1 MRTRTRLIFGT
12 LAAIAVVVILPVTA
26 AILLP
31 DTGAATHYI
40 DLARLR
46 AVAQQ
51 HPNFTLDQQ
60 LAVRKEIQTELHPQW
75 RNLSP
80 TARLARVSTLIRRLA
95 RRAAA
100 GASGATTQANAA
112 FQGNLTGITA
122 PPGDALALQRQ
133 PNCSLSLLTG
143 TYTLS
148 FSSPAIQV
156 DATTGNY
163 ELTLHNAAGL
173 STTADVFANGCAD
186 TTPGVSSRRGMYLGK
201 TSQNQYLLAGYG
213 YDNQLAQEVLYY
225 GTIDPTAQQV
235 TSLKLDASLPG
246 ISGVAAGDLNGDGL
260 ADVVAISETTAS
272 VSVWLA
278 HADGTLGTPT
288 VYALPGATTEAAV
301 VADVNGDGKADVIVA
316 TNAAL
321 GSASQEQISVLT
333 GNGDGTLNAP
343 QTFSVATQTGATV
356 PFRIINLIAAKLRGS
371 AEDLVGSNGLVLLN
385 DGHGNFTP
393 GDSAFAPTDATS
405 NYGPNLAAADFNKD
419 GKLDLA
425 VNNGVAITLYP
436 GNGDG
441 TFGTG
446 RSYAATN
453 DVGYLTATDL
463 DGDGNLD
470 LYVGLANGGLFG
482 GDEFGVGQAYGLMG
496 NGDGSFQGAPL
507 APFMN
512 TGRNVADLNGDNV
525 PDAVGMNADFSF
537 TSYLGDGKGGF
548 AAAATVV
555 TSPISIGGTQYSL
568 QGVDSFAIGDLNG
581 DGIPD
586 LAYIAPI
593 LNGVPFGSGGT
604 GVFIALGNGQGG
616 FGAPSFYA
624 LAPVASSI
632 TGAYTIYPTISN
644 LQLADVNHD
653 GRADLVY
660 HYTYSYQNT
669 SNVASTDVG
678 TAVQLSNGDG
688 TFQARQVLPFYSGPD
703 LLFASSNGISTG
715 IAYTSAVTL
724 ITDVNKDGKPDLV
737 LVTQSPTIDQTL
749 STFTATIQVALGNGD
764 GTFATPVNV
773 GGPNVMA
780 GTSNSVV
787 VADMN
792 GDGIPDIVSL
802 GASTTYDMQVA
813 IALGNGDGTFK
824 APALTTYTAQ
834 YLNSYQGLAVADF
847 NGDGKLDVALT
858 DPYDATGSGISLGNG
873 DGTLQT
879 FAASSQ
885 TLPLLAINLQV
896 GGSLSTADFNG
907 DGKPDLLAGNVLLL
921 SQATSSASLIGTTTS
936 LMSSAGSVNTGQSVT
951 LTATVAAASGTTVP
965 GGTVTFMDGST
976 ALGTATLGSGGTAT
990 FTTTTLAAGTQS
1002 ITATYGGSAAF
1013 AASTSSAVTVAVAGG
1028 PAFTVAL
1035 SAAAGAVGA
1044 GQATTTT
1051 VSLTPSGGFAQ
1062 TVALKCSGL
1071 PQGATCSFAPASVSV
1086 TGGVATSTL
1095 TITAGSAAAMNSSRG
1110 PVDPLT
1116 PGGVLVAGISL
1127 PIALRRRRT
1136 QSRRLPRAARGALI
1150 MATLALLAGCGGTGG
1165 GGSGSPSGGSS
1176 GATPA
1181 GSYTV
1186 VVTATAG
1193 SVSQS
1198 ANFALTVN

>member
-1 MRTRTRLIFGT
+1 MRTRARVIFGT
-12 LAAIAVVVILPVTA
+12 LAAIAAIVILPVTA

-31 DTGAATHYI
+31 DTGAASHYI

-51 HPNFTLDQQ
+51 HPDFTLEQQ
-60 LAVRKEIQTELHPQW
+60 MAVRKEIEAELHPQW
-75 RNLSP
+75 RNLST

-95 RRAAA
+95 RRAAS

-112 FQGNLTGITA
+112 FEGNLTGITA

-148 FSSPAIQV
+148 FSAPSIHV

-163 ELTLHNAAGL
+163 ELALHNAAGL
-173 STTADVFANGCAD
+173 TTTADVFANGCAD
-186 TTPGVSSRRGMYLGK
+186 TTLGVSSRRGMYLGK
-201 TSQNQYLLAGYG
+201 TAQNQYLLAGYG
-213 YDNQLAQEVLYY
+213 YDNQLNQEVLYY
-225 GTIDPTAQQV
+225 GTIDPTVQQV
-235 TSLKLDASLPG
+235 TSLKLDASVAG

-260 ADVVAISETTAS
+260 ADVVAISATTGS
-272 VSVWLA
+272 ISVWLA
-278 HADGTLGTPT
+278 HADGTLGAPT
-288 VYALPGATTEAAV
+288 AYALPGATTEAAV

-316 TNAAL
+316 SNAAL
-321 GSASQEQISVLT
+321 GAASQEQISVLT

-343 QTFSVATQTGATV
+343 QTFPVTTQSGGTV
-356 PFRIINLIAAKLRGS
+356 PYRLTNLIAAKLRGS
-371 AEDLVGSNGLVLLN
+371 VEDLVGSNGLVLLN

-393 GDSAFAPTDATS
+393 GAAAFAPTDATS
-405 NYGPNLAAADFNKD
+405 NFGPNLAAADFNKD

-425 VNNGVAITLYP
+425 VNNGAAITLYP

-441 TFGTG
+441 TFGAAH
-446 RSYAATN
+446 SYAATN

-482 GDEFGVGQAYGLMG
+482 GDEFGVGQAYALMG

-512 TGRNVADLNGDNV
+512 TGQNVADLNGDHV
-525 PDAVGMNADFSF
+525 PDAVGLNADFSF

-548 AAAATVV
+548 TAKGAVV
-555 TSPISIGGTQYSL
+555 TSPITIGGTQYSL
-568 QGVDSFAIGDLNG
+568 QGVDSFALGDING
-581 DGIPD
+581 DGIAD

-593 LNGVPFGSGGT
+593 LNGVPFGTGGT
-604 GVFIALGNGQGG
+604 GVFIALGDGQGG

-624 LAPVASSI
+624 LAPVSSTI

-653 GRADLVY
+653 GKADLVY

-669 SNVASTDVG
+669 ANVASTDVG
-678 TAVQLSNGDG
+678 TAVQLGNGDG

-703 LLFASSNGISTG
+703 VLFAQSNGISTG
-715 IAYTSAVTL
+715 IAYTSLVTS
-724 ITDVNKDGKPDLV
+724 ITDLNKDGKPDLI
-737 LVTQSPTIDQTL
+737 LVTESPTIDQTL
-749 STFTATIQVALGNGD
+749 SAFTATIQVALGNGD

-773 GGPNVMA
+773 GGPNVMV

-792 GDGIPDIVSL
+792 GDGIADIVSL
-802 GASTTYDMQVA
+802 GASTAYDMQVA

-824 APALTTYTAQ
+824 AATLTNYTAQ

-847 NGDGKLDVALT
+847 NGDGKMDVALT
-858 DPYDATGSGISLGNG
+858 DPYDPTGSGISLGNG

-879 FAASSQ
+879 FTASSQ
-885 TLPLLAINLQV
+885 TLPLLAITLQV
-896 GGSLSTADFNG
+896 GGSTSVADFNG
-907 DGKPDLLAGNVLLL
+907 DGKPDLIAGNVLLL
-921 SQATSSASLIGTTTS
+921 SQAVSNESLIATTTS
-936 LMSSAGSVNTGQSVT
+936 LASSAGAVNAGQSVT
-951 LTATVAAASGTTVP
+951 LTATVAAASGTVVP

-976 ALGTATLGSGGTAT
+976 LLGSATLGTGGTATL
-990 FTTTTLAAGTQS
+990 TTTTLAAGTQS
-1002 ITATYGGSAAF
+1002 LTAAYAGSVAF
-1013 AASTSSAVTVAVAGG
+1013 AASTSSALTVAVAGG
-1028 PAFTVAL
+1028 PSFTVGL
-1035 SAAAGAVGA
+1035 SPAAGSVGA
-1044 GQATTTT
+1044 GQSTTTT
-1051 VSLTPSGGFAQ
+1051 VTFTPSAGFAQ

-1071 PQGATCSFAPASVSV
+1071 PQGATCAFAPASISV
-1086 TGGVATSTL
+1086 NGGAATSTL
-1095 TITAGSAAAMNSSRG
+1095 TITAASAAAMNSSG
-1110 PVDPLT
+1110 QPFEPLA
-1116 PGGVLVAGISL
+1116 PGGMLLAGISL

-1136 QSRRLPRAARGALI
+1136 QSRRMRRAAFGAMI
-1150 MATLALLAGCGGTGG
+1150 VGAVVLLAGCGGSGG
-1165 GGSGSPSGGSS
+1165 GSPSGSSS

-1186 VVTATAG
+1186 VVTGTAG
-1193 SVSQS
+1193 SISQS